1 MRRSSPG
8 QPDRQV
14 GRGRIAVA
22 VAPGVLLLGLL
33 PGTRALG
40 GEGAGAGPAPDGAS
54 VSVMGVDPAIFETLS
69 TEFDE
74 AVAPASA
81 PAPTPA
87 VQSAGGGPE
96 VAAPPARDEL
106 ERVARTVGLFAAVS
120 LAPVA
125 VLMAT
130 AFVRINVVLLLLR
143 QAIGSPQVPG
153 NQVLMALSLLLTATV
168 MAPAAESVYRDAI
181 RPYADGAMS
190 AEEAWRAGSG
200 PIKAFMLDQIRRTGH
215 DRYLQA
221 LEARA
226 AEVADGSGGA
236 GGESGSRSASPSPPL
251 RVVAPAFL
259 ISELTTALWIG
270 FVIYLP
276 FLVID
281 LVASAVLAATGLI
294 MLPPAQVALPLKLAV
309 FVLADGWWLVADAL
323 LRTFAVGSP
332 GPG

>member
-1 MRRSSPG
+1 MTASDPRRPG
-8 QPDRQV
+8 RPARW
-14 GRGRIAVA
+14 RRLALA
-22 VAPGVLLLGLL
+22 SALGLIGL
-33 PGTRALG
+33 LTAPDALG
-40 GEGAGAGPAPDGAS
+40 DEQAGATRPS
-54 VSVMGVDPAIFETLS
+54 LMGVDPSMFDVGSI
-69 TEFDE
+69 DE

-81 PAPTPA
+81 SASESGQEPESPDAPA
-87 VQSAGGGPE
+87 

-143 QAIGSPQVPG
+143 QAIGSPQIPG
-153 NQVLMALSLLLTATV
+153 NQVLTALSLLLTAMV

-181 RPYADGAMS
+181 RPYADGELPV
-190 AEEAWRAGSG
+190 EEAWIAGSG
-200 PIKAFMLDQIRRTGH
+200 PIKVFMIDQIHRTGH
-215 DRYLQA
+215 ARYLEA
-221 LEARA
+221 LEAHA
-226 AEVADGSGGA
+226 PAVGGDSGEAEPAPAPS
-236 GGESGSRSASPSPPL
+236 SPPL

-276 FLVID
+276 FLVVD
-281 LVASAVLAATGLI
+281 LVVSAVLAATGLI

-332 GPG
+332 GSG

>member
-1 MRRSSPG
+1 MRRSTPG
-8 QPDRQV
+8 PQDRPAD
-14 GRGRIAVA
+14 RRRPAVNFIIG
-22 VAPGVLLLGLL
+22 PGVLLLGLL
-33 PGTRALG
+33 AGPLALG
-40 GEGAGAGPAPDGAS
+40 GEGGGVPPSPAGPS
-54 VSVMGVDPAIFETLS
+54 LMGVDPAMFDRWSIEL
-69 TEFDE
+69 DE

-81 PAPTPA
+81 
-87 VQSAGGGPE
+87 VQSAGAGE
-96 VAAPPARDEL
+96 AVVAPPARDEL

-153 NQVLMALSLLLTATV
+153 NQVLMALSLLLTAMV

-181 RPYADGAMS
+181 APYADGELS

-215 DRYLQA
+215 DRYLEA

-226 AEVADGSGGA
+226 AEVGGGSGGA
-236 GGESGSRSASPSPPL
+236 GGAGSASSSPPL

-332 GPG
+332 GGG